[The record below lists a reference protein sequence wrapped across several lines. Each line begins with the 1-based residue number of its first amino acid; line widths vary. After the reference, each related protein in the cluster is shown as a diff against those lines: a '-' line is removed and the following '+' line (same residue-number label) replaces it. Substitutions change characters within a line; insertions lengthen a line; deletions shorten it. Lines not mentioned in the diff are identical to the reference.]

1 MHITNIP
8 LILSSLTFVLP
19 YFAAIETHNYS
30 TALCWG
36 ALSCTS
42 TLVHITK
49 QPYHIHGPGNC
60 IPFLYITDVFVLYSV
75 ITRALIDGW
84 YGGIVGMFMSGT
96 VVCYAG
102 CLFYF
107 GQSFGKFV
115 FSKDPEM
122 AILSHVS
129 VHLLASFGG
138 IGVIYMRAF
147 KNGLENS

>member
-1 MHITNIP
+1 MHITNLP
-8 LILSSLTFVLP
+8 LVLSSLTFILP
-19 YFAAIETHNYS
+19 YFAAIETGNYYS
-30 TALCWG
+30 AIPWG
-36 ALSCTS
+36 ALTCTS

-49 QPYHIHGPGNC
+49 RPYHIYGSGNC
-60 IPFLYITDVFVLYSV
+60 IPCLYIVDVYVLYVV
-75 ITRALIDGW
+75 ILRALIDGW
-84 YGGIVGMFMSGT
+84 IAGMVGMFMSGT

-122 AILSHVS
+122 AILSHAS